1 MGHQSSADPR
11 RETAE
16 ASRCEATAIAQA
28 VGANCPDCVHDLP
41 LIIRF
46 FIIHN
51 TTMRIGDRLTAP
63 LGLTSS
69 RWLMLCA
76 IHRRAEE
83 PPRISDLSAD
93 AMLSAQNVSR
103 MVASLE
109 EEGLVERFNVPGT
122 GRSTYVRLTEEGQRA
137 IAACDQLGERFD
149 EWFLAR
155 LTDDDVDLLKQR
167 LDLLIENLA
176 AFERYLG
183 MTKES
188 RE

>member
-1 MGHQSSADPR
+1 MGKSGDAVGDN
-11 RETAE
+11 RESGE
-16 ASRCEATAIAQA
+16 PVRCEAGAIAA
-28 VGANCPDCVHDLP
+28 GHGACCPDSVHDLP

-63 LGLTSS
+63 LGMTGS

-76 IHRRAEE
+76 INRHGDNH
-83 PPRISDLSAD
+83 PRISDLSAD

-109 EEGLVERFNVPGT
+109 DEGLVDRFTIQGG
-122 GRSTYVRLTEEGQRA
+122 GRATYVKLTPKGEKIIEE
-137 IAACDQLGERFD
+137 CDRLGERFD

-155 LTDDDVDLLKQR
+155 LTEDDVELLKR
-167 LDLLIENLA
+167 KLDLLIENIS
-176 AFERYLG
+176 AFERYLDES
-183 MTKES
+183 KES
-188 RE
+188 K

>member
-1 MGHQSSADPR
+1 MGHQRKGDAGQQGLEPH
-11 RETAE
+11 A
-16 ASRCEATAIAQA
+16 CEATAIAQA
-28 VGANCPDCVHDLP
+28 VGATCPDCVHDLP

-51 TTMRIGDRLTAP
+51 TTMRIGDRLTSP

-109 EEGLVERFNVPGT
+109 EEGLVERFTVPGA
-122 GRSTYVRLTEEGQRA
+122 GRATYVRLTPQGEKA
-137 IAACDQLGERFD
+137 IAACDALGERFD

-155 LTDDDVDLLKQR
+155 LTDEDVDLLKQR

-183 MTKES
+183 MAKES
-188 RE
+188 NE

>member
-1 MGHQSSADPR
+1 MGKSGDAVGDNRTSGAP
-11 RETAE
+11 A
-16 ASRCEATAIAQA
+16 RCEAGAIAA
-28 VGANCPDCVHDLP
+28 GHGACCPDSVHDLP

-63 LGLTSS
+63 LGMTGS

-76 IHRRAEE
+76 IHRHGEN

-103 MVASLE
+103 MVVSLE
-109 EEGLVERFNVPGT
+109 EEGLVDRFTIQGG
-122 GRSTYVRLTEEGQRA
+122 GRATYVKLTPKGEKIIEE
-137 IAACDQLGERFD
+137 CDRLGERFD

-155 LTDDDVDLLKQR
+155 LTEDDVELLKQK
-167 LDLLIENLA
+167 LDLLIENIA
-176 AFERYLG
+176 AFERYLDES
-183 MTKES
+183 KES
-188 RE
+188 K

>member
-1 MGHQSSADPR
+1 MGLKSNPAA
-11 RETAE
+11 AE
-16 ASRCEATAIAQA
+16 PSRSPPRCEATAIAQA

-51 TTMRIGDRLTAP
+51 TTMRIGDRLTGP

-76 IHRRAEE
+76 IHRHET
-83 PPRISDLSAD
+83 PPRITDLSAD

-109 EEGLVERFNVPGT
+109 GEGLVERFTVPGA
-122 GRSTYVRLTEEGQRA
+122 GRATYVKLTPLGEKA
-137 IAACDQLGERFD
+137 IEQCDRLGERFD

-155 LTDDDVDLLKQR
+155 LNDDDVAILKR
-167 LDLLIENLA
+167 KLDLLIENLA
-176 AFERYLG
+176 AFERYLDE
-183 MTKES
+183 TKES
-188 RE
+188 DE

>member
-1 MGHQSSADPR
+1 MAQDQRDDGASVAAASGAC
-11 RETAE
+11 E
-16 ASRCEATAIAQA
+16 ASAILAGE
-28 VGANCPDCVHDLP
+28 GANCPDCVHDLP

-76 IHRRAEE
+76 INRRADE

-109 EEGLVERFNVPGT
+109 EEGLVERFTVAGA
-122 GRSTYVRLTEEGQRA
+122 GRATYVRLTERGREV
-137 IAACDQLGERFD
+137 IDACDRLGERFD

-155 LTDDDVDLLKQR
+155 LHDADVDLLKKK
-167 LDLLIENLA
+167 LDILIENLS
-176 AFERYLG
+176 AFERYLDQS
-183 MTKES
+183 KES